1 MLELAQAVMDTTDRS
16 GDRNT
21 VCTINELLGAMPH
34 RTQRS
39 AADVLLSQLADQVQL
54 LLLVVVVTN
63 CCRNACFFKLNL
75 IVMKVLTGKS
85 LNR

>member
-16 GDRNT
+16 SDRNT

-39 AADVLLSQLADQVQL
+39 AADVLLSQLADQV
-54 LLLVVVVTN
+54 
-63 CCRNACFFKLNL
+63 R
-75 IVMKVLTGKS
+75 VMKLWGMFNHVIMRLS
-85 LNR
+85 D